1 MSFVYP
7 AFLWALAALSIP
19 ILVHLFN
26 FRKTTKI
33 YFSSNRFLRQV
44 QEATSAKR
52 RLKHYLILISR
63 LLFVFFLVLAFA
75 QPFLPASE
83 QASIRQNIILY
94 LDNSLSMS
102 VPVGEKT
109 RALDAGIQIA
119 NEIVGVF
126 PPETRYKLITNDFAP
141 FSNTYK
147 TKAELIDLLTQV
159 RLSPVS
165 RTFAEIYERIDNTNQ
180 SAAKDELFWISDFQR
195 STLGVVNGT
204 LLDSAQR
211 LHLIPFTF
219 EPLANI
225 FVDTAYLENP
235 FVVGGEKNT
244 LHIRLQNDGD
254 KAIDQLL
261 VKVSINGILSGTSS
275 VSIAGKGMAE
285 TSFDILSGMQGFS
298 NVTISF
304 NDYPVSFDNEFYLA
318 LNFAEKIKVIEI
330 KQSAAAT
337 AVEKV
342 YGNKEVFAFRS
353 FDMRN
358 VNYAS
363 FPESDLVIVN
373 GLDRIDASLVQA
385 LRNFLTAGGSILV
398 IPSATPDINSYQN
411 LTAIP
416 WLAIAGEIQW
426 SELSPPDFNNPF
438 FENVFEERSN
448 RLVLPKAKRILDWGN
463 DRTALLKFKNEKPFL
478 SQITQGGKLFI
489 LSSSLQAEV
498 NELASNFLF
507 LPVMY
512 RIATTAKKA
521 DWKPYYSLNETTITL
536 RLDSVQGDQP
546 VRLVGQQEI
555 IPMQRKL
562 SDRIV
567 MELPRFSMQAGFY
580 HAING
585 RDTLG
590 LLAFNLGSQESKLA
604 QLSATEVK
612 RQLGGGDNITLFEVS
627 DSENFGNEIRA
638 RYLGKPLW
646 KYAVLLAL
654 LFLLIEILLIR
665 FWK

>member
-52 RLKHYLILISR
+52 RLKHYLILASR

-83 QASIRQNIILY
+83 QASVRQNIILY

-119 NEIVGVF
+119 NEIVEVF
-126 PPETRYKLITNDFAP
+126 PRETRYKLITNDFAP

-147 TKAELIDLLTQV
+147 TKAEVLDLLTQV

-165 RTFAEIYERIDNTNQ
+165 RTFTEVYERIDNANQ
-180 SAAKDELFWISDFQR
+180 SAAQDELFWISDFQR
-195 STLGVVNGT
+195 STWGT
-204 LLDSAQR
+204 LDGTLPDSAQR
-211 LHLIPFTF
+211 LHLIPLSF

-244 LHIRLQNDGD
+244 LFISLQNDGE

-261 VKVSINGILSGTSS
+261 VKVSVNGILSGTSS
-275 VSIAGKGMAE
+275 VSIAGKGRAE
-285 TSFDILSGMQGFS
+285 TSFDILPGTQGIS
-298 NVTISF
+298 KVNVSF

-318 LNFAEKIKVIEI
+318 LNFSEKVKVLEI
-330 KQSAAAT
+330 KQSATPT

-342 YGNKEVFAFRS
+342 YGNREVFTFRS
-353 FDMRN
+353 FDVRN

-373 GLDRIDASLVQA
+373 GLDRIDASLIQA
-385 LRNFLTAGGSILV
+385 LRNYLTAGGALLV
-398 IPSATPDINSYQN
+398 IPSTTPDISSYQN

-416 WLAIAGEIQW
+416 SLTVVGESEM
-426 SELSPPDFNNPF
+426 SELSAPDFNNPF
-438 FENVFEERSN
+438 FENVFEEQSN
-448 RLVLPKAKRILDWGN
+448 RLVLPKARRILDWGN
-463 DRTALLKFKNEKPFL
+463 DRTALLKYKNEKPFL
-478 SQITQGGKLFI
+478 SQVTQGGKLFI
-489 LSSSLQAEV
+489 LSSSLQTEV

-512 RIATTAKKA
+512 RIATSAKKA
-521 DWKPYYSLNETTITL
+521 DWKPYYNLNETIITM
-536 RLDSVQGDQP
+536 RLDSVTGEQP
-546 VRLVGQQEI
+546 VRLAGQQEI
-555 IPMQRKL
+555 MPVQRKL

-590 LLAFNLGSQESKLA
+590 LLAFNLSSQESILE
-604 QLSATEVK
+604 QLSSTEVLQ
-612 RQLGGGDNITLFEVS
+612 QLGEGGNISFFEVS
-627 DSENFGNEIRA
+627 DVQNFSNEIRA

-646 KYAVLLAL
+646 KYAVILAL
-654 LFLLIEILLIR
+654 LFLLLEILLIR